1 MNYQEAIDYLSSYTD
16 YEKVPMPHD
25 PAFYDLRRVDEILA
39 QIGNPHLKA
48 RSVHIT
54 GTNGKGS
61 TAAMMASVLTL
72 SGYTTGLYTSPHL
85 HSWRERIRVNDKL
98 ISEEELAA
106 LMTRLQPDFEEVNR
120 RATYGQ
126 LTTFELLTTLA
137 FAYFGHK
144 EAGFQVL
151 EVGMGGKFDATSV
164 ITPEV
169 CIITSISLDHTEVLG
184 DSLTKIAAEK
194 AAIIK
199 PGATVVLSPQPD
211 EADKIIA
218 ETCLSRGAE
227 LIRVGNDVTWESLD
241 FDLNGQG
248 LRVKGRM
255 NSYELSI
262 PLLGRHQLDNAATAV
277 AVLEVLAGKGFHISR
292 ESITKGLEQV
302 KWPGRLQIL
311 SRKPLTLVD
320 GAHNPDA
327 ARKLVE
333 FIKQYLNFDRAI
345 LIIGVSEDKDI
356 ASITPELSH
365 HFNTVIV
372 TRSHHPRSMPPERI
386 AAEFGKHGVEAK
398 QTGDISE
405 ALSLAQSLASHED
418 LICIAGSLFVV
429 AEAIEQVRNRAD
441 LPT

>member
-1 MNYQEAIDYLSSYTD
+1 MNYQQAIGYISSYTD

-25 PAFYDLRRVDEILA
+25 PAFYDLRRVDELLA

-61 TAAMMASVLTL
+61 TAAMIASALTT

-85 HSWRERIRVNDKL
+85 HSWRERIRIDGAL

-106 LMTRLQPDFEEVNR
+106 LITRLQPEIEEVNR
-120 RATYGQ
+120 KATYGH

-137 FAYFGHK
+137 FAYFGQR
-144 EAGFQVL
+144 EVDFQVL

-169 CIITSISLDHTEVLG
+169 SIITSISLDHTEVLG
-184 DSLTKIAAEK
+184 NTLPKIAAEK

-199 PGATVVLSPQPD
+199 SGSTVVISPQPD
-211 EADKIIA
+211 EADRIIA
-218 ETCLSRGAE
+218 ETCLNRGTK
-227 LIRVGNDVTWESLD
+227 LIRIGSDVTWESLG
-241 FDLNGQG
+241 FDLSRQM

-255 NSYELSI
+255 DSYELSI
-262 PLLGRHQLDNAATAV
+262 PLLGQHQLDNAATAV
-277 AVLEVLAGKGFHISR
+277 ASLEVLAGKGFHISR
-292 ESITKGLEQV
+292 DSIVRGLEQV

-311 SRKPLTLVD
+311 RHKPLMMAD

-327 ARKLVE
+327 ARKLIE
-333 FIKQYLNFDRAI
+333 FMKQYCKFDSAI
-345 LIIGVSEDKDI
+345 LIIGVSEDKNI
-356 ASITPELSH
+356 AGIAPELSPY
-365 HFNTVIV
+365 FDTVIA
-372 TRSHHPRSMPPERI
+372 TCSHHPRAMPPERI
-386 AAEFGKHGVEAK
+386 AAEFRKHGIEVK
-398 QTGDISE
+398 QIEDITE
-405 ALSLAQSLASHED
+405 ALSLARSLAGSED

-429 AEAIEQVRNRAD
+429 AEAIEK
-441 LPT
+441 LKLETGTL